1 MRLGCSTPDVG
12 WVVLVGARL
21 MRAAARRGILR
32 DSSTHFHTMIERCR
46 ERAASAANPDD
57 QTYWLGLAQ
66 IWGKLAE
73 RDEQ

>member
-1 MRLGCSTPDVG
+1 MQV
-12 WVVLVGARL
+12 
-21 MRAAARRGILR
+21 AARRGILR
-32 DSSTHFHTMIERCR
+32 KSSAYFDTMSDKCL
-46 ERAASAANPDD
+46 ERAASAGNSDD

>member
-1 MRLGCSTPDVG
+1 
-12 WVVLVGARL
+12 
-21 MRAAARRGILR
+21 
-32 DSSTHFHTMIERCR
+32 MIERCR
-46 ERAASAANPDD
+46 ERAESAANPDD